1 MEFVCKNKRLRLK
14 HNLAFKDLQEAQEMG
29 FIPWEDLAKVLNKCC
44 GSPEGKHALC
54 RDTKVCALCK
64 VKEDD
69 RKYNP
74 QLVEAFAWK
83 PITQGVLAL
92 IKLQD
97 EVNWLVDSPTET
109 MQNLFNLS
117 AEGRFSKSDKAALQ
131 NWGYVLY
138 RPEHA
143 SVLRSR
149 PAD

>member
-14 HNLAFKDLQEAQEMG
+14 HNLDFKDLQEAQEMG
-29 FIPWEDLAKVLNKCC
+29 FIPWEDLAKVLIKCC
-44 GSPEGKHALC
+44 GSPEGKHTLC

-97 EVNWLVDSPTET
+97 
-109 MQNLFNLS
+109 LS
-117 AEGRFSKSDKAALQ
+117 LI
-131 NWGYVLY
+131 
-138 RPEHA
+138 HI
-143 SVLRSR
+143 
-149 PAD
+149 